1 MRTSFALT
9 GQRPVSVVPVFVKAV
24 LSAAL
29 LIHIGWQA
37 AAPPPLARAE
47 NLGSPPPASALRVA
61 TFGDPVG
68 LSAALMLR
76 LQAFDNQPGVS
87 IPYLT
92 LDYAAVEAWLAAALG
107 LDPASQYPLMM
118 AAHLYGQVPD
128 QKRQRQMLDFVHRA
142 FLEAPERRWRWL
154 AHAALMAKHRLGDLP
169 LALRYADDISRHAG
183 TAQSWARQMRIFLL
197 EDIGEREAATVLLGG
212 LLASGELSD
221 PAEVRFLS
229 QRLEEL
235 KNAEKSSTPSRFR

>member
-1 MRTSFALT
+1 M
-9 GQRPVSVVPVFVKAV
+9 
-24 LSAAL
+24 
-29 LIHIGWQA
+29 
-37 AAPPPLARAE
+37 
-47 NLGSPPPASALRVA
+47 LRVA
-61 TFGDPVG
+61 TFGDPIA
-68 LSAALMLR
+68 LSAALTLR
-76 LQAFDNQPGVS
+76 LQAFDNQPGIS
-87 IPYLT
+87 IPYLA
-92 LDYAAVEAWLAAALG
+92 LDYTTVEAWLAAALA

-128 QKRQRQMLDFVHRA
+128 EKRQRQMFDFVHRA

-169 LALRYADDISRHAG
+169 LALRYADEITRRAG

-197 EDIGEREAATVLLGG
+197 EDLGEREAATVLLGG
-212 LLASGELSD
+212 LLEGGEVSD